1 MVTRLEAA
9 LGPEVSCYRNV
20 DFIGGHRSVCVW
32 GCMLNPISRK
42 LDEGPEAYGSRK
54 DRDLGRCNEEVQYRD
69 FLLRQMDTWVGLG
82 GAWILGG
89 AVKLMKDFSSHLGYV
104 APVSIFQLMSITG
117 NEMFLE
123 ECWGEPSVTEC
134 TKKCSRALKC
144 VSKNYTCC
152 WTYCGNICWKN
163 KVSWEMYLGVG
174 LYWFSDAVIHKQKP
188 EVPQIL
194 CTKIVEDN
202 VP

>member
-1 MVTRLEAA
+1 MV
-9 LGPEVSCYRNV
+9 
-20 DFIGGHRSVCVW
+20 II
-32 GCMLNPISRK
+32 MK
-42 LDEGPEAYGSRK
+42 LWTP
-54 DRDLGRCNEEVQYRD
+54 
-69 FLLRQMDTWVGLG
+69 
-82 GAWILGG
+82 
-89 AVKLMKDFSSHLGYV
+89 
-104 APVSIFQLMSITG
+104 QLMTFLCMVLPSVLG
-117 NEMFLE
+117 VMKEKHSRNEMFLE

-163 KVSWEMYLGVG
+163 KVSWEMCLGVG
-174 LYWFSDAVIHKQKP
+174 LYWFSDAVIHKQKT